1 MMTIKETKELELR
14 RLKSRRNII
23 MSRGKT
29 TEDQGVFRK
38 INRKIRKVEQE
49 INSLC

>member
-1 MMTIKETKELELR
+1 MTVKEMKELELR
-14 RLKSRRNII
+14 GLKSRYNII

-38 INRKIRKVEQE
+38 INRKIYKIERE